1 MSGDQAGGI
10 LYIALLM
17 VLVGSALAA
26 RRLPLAS
33 SLKMVL
39 ALGRDLRPRHPAFLS
54 LGEPMTRTAPALE
67 MVGP

>member
-39 ALGRDLRPRHPAFLS
+39 AWAAIFAAVILLFSVLANQ
-54 LGEPMTRTAPALE
+54 
-67 MVGP
+67 